1 MQVMG
6 DSLMFMRQPKYIL
19 SKLIKAITIVIK
31 LLSKYAEC
39 TKDFN
44 NSQNY
49 FCAVVLKYSIRIGRN
64 SKLLRDCNG
73 ISTNMYIASRFR
85 PNESFI
91 IDVTM
96 MNTKVI
102 DKV

>member
-1 MQVMG
+1 
-6 DSLMFMRQPKYIL
+6 MFMRQLKYTL

-31 LLSKYAEC
+31 LLTKYAEC
-39 TKDFN
+39 TKHFR

-49 FCAVVLKYSIRIGRN
+49 FCGVVLKYSIRIDRN
-64 SKLLRDCNG
+64 SKLLLDCNG
-73 ISTNMYIASRFR
+73 ISTNMCMASRLI

-91 IDVTM
+91 TNVTM

-102 DKV
+102 NKV